1 MDTDF
6 TKRSFLTG
14 LAALGTAG
22 LAAAAQPDRDSTA
35 ADSRFNVRD
44 FGAKGDGKTPDSKA
58 IQAAIDAAA
67 PVHGRAL
74 PARTPPYSSR
84 TARVSAA
91 RAASS
96 EASG

>member
-14 LAALGTAG
+14 PAALGTAG

-44 FGAKGDGKTPDSKA
+44 FGAKGDG
-58 IQAAIDAAA
+58 
-67 PVHGRAL
+67 
-74 PARTPPYSSR
+74 
-84 TARVSAA
+84 
-91 RAASS
+91 
-96 EASG
+96 